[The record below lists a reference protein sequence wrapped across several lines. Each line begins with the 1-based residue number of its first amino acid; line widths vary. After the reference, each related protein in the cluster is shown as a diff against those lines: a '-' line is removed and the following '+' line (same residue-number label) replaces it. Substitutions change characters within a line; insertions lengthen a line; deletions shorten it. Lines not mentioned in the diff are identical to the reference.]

1 MREVVD
7 HMEIRTES
15 LGGDELEPDR
25 IGQTRDA
32 LAPHQGDAAGQQQG
46 RHEQL
51 EGAVNRAEAML
62 AEAEHR
68 AKAFEEKIQI
78 ATVKGIDARNRIRAE
93 ATKEMNAR
101 IEQERSKLGT
111 RVEGALRELQ
121 VARREALADAHVEA
135 TRLAELAAQ
144 KLLGRRF

>member
-1 MREVVD
+1 VL
-7 HMEIRTES
+7 S
-15 LGGDELEPDR
+15 LDLDV
-25 IGQTRDA
+25 TYLFVLA
-32 LAPHQGDAAGQQQG
+32 LFLVPLVILNGLLFGPFLKLFAE

-78 ATVKGIDARNRIRAE
+78 ATVKGIDARNRIRGE

-101 IEQERSKLGT
+101 IERERVKVAERVAASMIELKTT
-111 RVEGALRELQ
+111 RL
-121 VARREALADAHVEA
+121 EALADAHVEA